1 MGKRADYETE
11 LQKSLE
17 DPEQAMAYLNA
28 ALEDGDLGVF
38 LLALQDVIKASPLGI
53 VGTSKRARLER
64 THLYR
69 MLSKEGNP
77 EMKSLNAVLGSLGY
91 QFQIAH
97 KKLEENSLS

>member
-1 MGKRADYETE
+1 MNRKINYETDLLE
-11 LQKSLE
+11 SLK
-17 DPEQAMAYLNA
+17 DPEEAIAYLNA

-53 VGTSKRARLER
+53 SGTSKRAKLER

-69 MLSKEGNP
+69 MLSDEGNP
-77 EMKSLNAVLGSLGY
+77 EMKSLNSVLNSLGF

-97 KKLEENSLS
+97 KKLQENTLS